1 MRADARAHRAAAQD
15 ARYRVARSDRR
26 LRSVSR
32 TCVSR
37 GAACMVQL
45 FSVLASTKMSA
56 GEVNDGVLITGSS
69 RGIGRA
75 TALRL
80 ARDGYDVWLHH
91 SGRSDTAAIDD
102 VADEVRALGRA
113 VDVLAF

>member
-15 ARYRVARSDRR
+15 ARCCVARSDRR

-56 GEVNDGVLITGSS
+56 GEVNDGAVLITGSS

-91 SGRSDTAAIDD
+91 SGRSNTAAIDD
-102 VADEVRALGRA
+102 VADEVRALG
-113 VDVLAF
+113 